1 VVHEARSARAGPSS
15 SVAEYLQGLLGRHA
29 GLEDGEV
36 ATYIPELAR
45 VDPSLFGICLATV
58 DGAVYEA
65 GETRAPFTVQ
75 SISKPLTYGLAL
87 ERLGADVVRRRVGV
101 EPSGD
106 AFNEL
111 SLAPETGA
119 PLNPLINAGAIVCAG
134 LVAAATDP
142 LALLLETYS
151 LYAGRSLEIDEA
163 VYRSES
169 NTGHTNR
176 AMAHML
182 RSSDVITGDP
192 DEALDLYFRQCSVL
206 VDCRDLATIAAT
218 LANGGLNPVTGE
230 RAVGEQVVRDVLSVM
245 ATCGMYNFAGGW
257 LVSVGLP
264 AKSGVSG
271 GVLAVLP
278 GRLGIGV
285 FSPRLDA
292 QGNSVRGIAVCEDL
306 SRDLE
311 LHLVR
316 PGERTPSPVRL
327 AYTVA
332 ELGSK
337 RVRSEAQR
345 DAIRASASRTAV
357 VELQGE
363 LGFNAGEALARSA
376 EASAE
381 PPELVVVDLRRIA
394 RADAGGIEILR
405 TLAKR
410 LEARGGLLALTRAD
424 GHALQ
429 GLSDEPVLVFDELD
443 HALEWCEEELLVRA
457 GCSPLATTTALVD
470 HELLAG
476 FSADEIDRIVPELGT
491 VAAVAGTRLVRSGDL
506 ATELFLVM
514 RGTLSVVASS
524 NGRRLTTLSAGMTF
538 GELAFVDRG
547 ERSADVCADSAVV
560 CRTLAYARLD
570 ALADSDPI
578 LHGKLLRNILRVVVG
593 TLRGVNAEVEHLAR

>member
-1 VVHEARSARAGPSS
+1 LTHIGPSS
-15 SVAEYLQGLLGRHA
+15 SVTEYLDGLLGRHA

-36 ATYIPELAR
+36 ATYIPELAG
-45 VDPSLFGICLATV
+45 VDPSLFGICLVTV
-58 DGAVYEA
+58 DGAVYEV
-65 GETRAPFTVQ
+65 GETRVPFTLQ
-75 SISKPLTYGLAL
+75 SLSKPLTYGLAL
-87 ERLGADVVRRRVGV
+87 ERLGADVVRRHVGV

-111 SLAPETGA
+111 SLAPETGV
-119 PLNPLINAGAIVCAG
+119 PLNPLINAGAIVCAD
-134 LVAAATDP
+134 LVAAEADP

-151 LYAGRSLEIDEA
+151 LYAGRSLEFDET
-163 VYRSES
+163 VYRSEAD
-169 NTGHTNR
+169 TGEKNR
-176 AMAHML
+176 AMAHTL
-182 RSSDVITGDP
+182 AELDVITGDP
-192 DEALDLYFRQCSVL
+192 DEALDLYFRQCSVS

-218 LANGGLNPVTGE
+218 LANGGLNPVTGD
-230 RAVGEQVVRDVLSVM
+230 RAVGEEVVCDVLSVM
-245 ATCGMYNFAGGW
+245 ATCGMYDFAGGW

-316 PGERTPSPVRL
+316 PGERTPSPIRL

-345 DAIRASASRTAV
+345 DAIRGAASRTAV
-357 VELQGE
+357 MELQGE
-363 LGFNAGEALARSA
+363 LSFNAGEALTRSA
-376 EASAE
+376 EQSAE

-394 RADAGGIEILR
+394 RADAGGIEMLR

-410 LEARGGLLALTRAD
+410 LDARGGLLAVTRAD
-424 GHALQ
+424 GHTLL
-429 GLSDEPVLVFDELD
+429 GLSEEHVLVFDELD
-443 HALEWCEEELLVRA
+443 QALEWCEEELLARV
-457 GCSPLATTTALVD
+457 GGSPAVAAAALAD

-476 FSADEIDRIVPELGT
+476 LSAEEIDRLVPDLGT
-491 VAAVAGTRLVRSGDL
+491 VVAAPGTRLVRSGDP

-514 RGTLSVVASS
+514 RGTLSVVAA

-547 ERSADVCADSAVV
+547 TRAADVCADSEVE
-560 CRTLAYARLD
+560 CCTLAYGSLD
-570 ALADSDPI
+570 GLADSDPI
-578 LHGKLLRNILRVVVG
+578 LHGKLLRNILRVVVA
-593 TLRGVNAEVEHLAR
+593 TLRRVNAEVEHLAR